1 MATDTV
7 KINDIASQLT
17 TASRLVVSTDFFWVY
32 MASGS
37 QVKIPA
43 EFVKAYLLDGM
54 KPSVNSNGNWE
65 IGGTDTGVQA
75 EGVSPQL
82 AVDEL
87 GINVSYDKGNTWQT
101 LVLYSQMDIGLEDLI
116 ATYKAIIKT
125 EQGRVDAE
133 TSRQEAETERASAE
147 TSRKEAESNRVT
159 EFAASKEAAD
169 DATAKALSTY
179 SHPPYVDSD
188 GYYYRWNIDTA
199 AYDKTTVNLT
209 GKAFQIK
216 KVFPSIAA
224 MEATDVDTFDENDF
238 ILINTEDTE
247 DEDNAKLYVVAVD
260 SGTGKK
266 FYSYLVDMSGFRGF
280 VGKTPQM
287 FIGTVTTL
295 AAGSTA
301 SASVTADGTDTD
313 GNPKYRLNLAI
324 PKGDKVTLADF
335 TDEEIAQLQKP
346 ATDAIAL
353 CNTATDKANTATANA
368 NAATERASA
377 AAENATDKATAASK
391 LNDTVAAAETSRVAA
406 ENARVT
412 AENARAAAES
422 SRAAAESAR
431 DKAETLRASEETAR
445 QADEKTRQANETQ
458 RQTDTAAAISNSEAQ
473 TEIAKNYNEHP
484 PKIGDNGNWW
494 TWNGTEY
501 ADTGYPA
508 RGGTLYPTFYH
519 TGNKLYIRDTTD
531 TVAQYVKRKG
541 NKVAFSIYEFKLAK
555 Q

>member
-1 MATDTV
+1 M
-7 KINDIASQLT
+7 
-17 TASRLVVSTDFFWVY
+17 
-32 MASGS
+32 
-37 QVKIPA
+37 
-43 EFVKAYLLDGM
+43 
-54 KPSVNSNGNWE
+54 
-65 IGGTDTGVQA
+65 
-75 EGVSPQL
+75 
-82 AVDEL
+82 
-87 GINVSYDKGNTWQT
+87 
-101 LVLYSQMDIGLEDLI
+101 
-116 ATYKAIIKT
+116 
-125 EQGRVDAE
+125 
-133 TSRQEAETERASAE
+133 
-147 TSRKEAESNRVT
+147 
-159 EFAASKEAAD
+159 
-169 DATAKALSTY
+169 
-179 SHPPYVDSD
+179 
-188 GYYYRWNIDTA
+188 
-199 AYDKTTVNLT
+199 
-209 GKAFQIK
+209 
-216 KVFPSIAA
+216 
-224 MEATDVDTFDENDF
+224 
-238 ILINTEDTE
+238 
-247 DEDNAKLYVVAVD
+247 
-260 SGTGKK
+260 
-266 FYSYLVDMSGFRGF
+266 
-280 VGKTPQM
+280 
-287 FIGTVTTL
+287 
-295 AAGSTA
+295 
-301 SASVTADGTDTD
+301 
-313 GNPKYRLNLAI
+313 
-324 PKGDKVTLADF
+324 TLADF

-431 DKAETLRASEETAR
+431 DKAETSRASEETAR